1 MEKFNFLRL
10 AKISCLVLGL
20 SSLALTSCSSDDPD
34 DPSNPGD
41 LPRFPVMDKNGFHVV
56 YPEKNPFL
64 GKDWN
69 EVSIK
74 VGDHTDKFQT
84 YFTWDST
91 STNVRITYYS
101 LVEPAT
107 VEASDVDALTKTFKN
122 DVYCDDNGYQL
133 LSDEKVSFAGCDAN
147 KLTAMQVWYYD
158 NEYNQIDCK
167 IYKERYTFYDNGTK
181 KVYSVVMEMPDD
193 QKSKRYSELKNIL
206 SSVKINK

>member
-1 MEKFNFLRL
+1 MEKFNFLRF

-20 SSLALTSCSSDDPD
+20 SSLALSSCSDDTD
-34 DPSNPGD
+34 DPSDPS
-41 LPRFPVMDKNGFHVV
+41 LPKFPVMEKNGFHVV

-91 STNVRITYYS
+91 SNNVRITYYS

-107 VEASDVDALTKTFKN
+107 VEASDVDALTKIFKN
-122 DVYCDDNGYQL
+122 DVYCEDNGYNL
-133 LSDEKVSFAGCDAN
+133 ISEETVSFAGCDAN
-147 KLTAMQVWYYD
+147 KLTAMQVWYFD
-158 NEYNQIDCK
+158 NDYNKIDCQ
-167 IYKERYTFYDNGTK
+167 IYKERYTFYNITNK
-181 KVYSVVMEMPDD
+181 KVYSVVMEMPE
-193 QKSKRYSELKNIL
+193 SLRSSRYTELNGIL
-206 SSVKINK
+206 SGVKIK